1 MISCNFYKVLHYQ
14 KILKSK
20 VSFNLFSTYFCKLSK
35 PTMSHTTTEIK
46 KEEKK
51 ELYAYQQGDINAIFE
66 RLENAPK
73 NHHLLYQLPTGGGK
87 TVIFSEIVRRY
98 LAEYNKKVVVLTHR
112 IELCKQTS
120 KMLKSFNVKNKII
133 NSVIKE
139 LPDQEE
145 YSCFVAMVET
155 LKNRLNDEKLEIDN
169 VGLVIIDEAHY
180 NSFRKLLVSF
190 KNSFI
195 LGVTATPL
203 SSNIKLPMN
212 ENYNELI
219 VGDPIYR
226 LIENGFLAKAV
237 TYSYDVG
244 LTSLKVGINGDYTVK
259 SSDDLYTNMAM
270 QEKLLHAYTE
280 KSLGKKTLIFNNGI
294 NTSLYVYETFRE
306 AGYDI
311 RHLDNTTTTEDRKE
325 ILAWFKHTPDAILTS
340 VGILTT
346 GFDEPTVETIIL
358 NRATKSLT
366 LYFQMIGRGS
376 RKLPGK
382 DNFTVIDLGNNAA
395 RFGLWSEPIDW
406 QHIFKS
412 PEFYLENLRDD
423 AEIEMHFKYT
433 MPPDL
438 RAKFSKTADVTFDV
452 DEEHKLAIAKNER
465 SKVVIDK
472 SLDQH
477 AAMCVDNTE
486 TLPEAKS
493 LSRELEDDIESRVK
507 YFTKCLSKSSKNYRE
522 WLMEDYKLK
531 LALLIGKKYRE
542 KIMNE
547 PD

>member
-1 MISCNFYKVLHYQ
+1 MLQNDLVL
-14 KILKSK
+14 
-20 VSFNLFSTYFCKLSK
+20 
-35 PTMSHTTTEIK
+35 EI
-46 KEEKK
+46 EEKK
-51 ELYAYQQGDINAIFE
+51 ELYDYQKGDIDAIFE
-66 RLENAPK
+66 RIDNGP
-73 NHHLLYQLPTGGGK
+73 NCHHLLYQLPTGGGK

-98 LAEYNKKVVVLTHR
+98 LSKHDKKVVVLTHR

-120 KMLKSFNVKNKII
+120 KMLKGFDVKNKII
-133 NSVIKE
+133 NSKIKE
-139 LPDQEE
+139 LPDQDE

-155 LKNRLNDEKLEIDN
+155 LKNRLNDELLMIDN

-180 NSFRKLLVSF
+180 NSFRKLLSSF
-190 KNSFI
+190 KNAFI

-203 SSNIKLPMN
+203 SSNVSLPMH
-212 ENYNELI
+212 ENYDELI
-219 VGDPIYR
+219 VGDTIQS
-226 LIENGFLAKAV
+226 LISQGFLAKAT

-306 AGYDI
+306 AGYPI
-311 RHLDNTTTTEDRKE
+311 RHLDNTHNNEERKD
-325 ILAWFKHTPDAILTS
+325 ILNWFKKTPDAILTS

-376 RKLPGK
+376 RKLPNK
-382 DNFTVIDLGNNAA
+382 DDFSVIDLGNNAA
-395 RFGLWSEPIDW
+395 RFGLWNEPINW

-423 AEIEMHFKYT
+423 AEIETHFKYV
-433 MPPDL
+433 MSDEL
-438 RAKFSKTADVTFDV
+438 HKKFSNTEVVTFDV
-452 DEEHKLAIAKNER
+452 DEEHKLIIKLNLR
-465 SKVVIDK
+465 SKVVLEK
-472 SLDQH
+472 SLEQH
-477 AAMCVDNTE
+477 SSMCVDNTE
-486 TLPEAKS
+486 TLQEAKN
-493 LSRELEDDIESRVK
+493 LSKELAPDIESRIK
-507 YFTKCLSKSSKNYRE
+507 RYSTCLSHCSKNYRE
-522 WLMEDYKLK
+522 WLVEDYTLK
-531 LALLIGKKYRE
+531 LILMIGKKYRE
-542 KIMNE
+542 RIMSE
-547 PD
+547 AD

>member
-1 MISCNFYKVLHYQ
+1 
-14 KILKSK
+14 
-20 VSFNLFSTYFCKLSK
+20 
-35 PTMSHTTTEIK
+35 MSQNTLEIER
-46 KEEKK
+46 EEKK
-51 ELYAYQQGDINAIFE
+51 ELYAYQKGDIDAIFE
-66 RLENAPK
+66 RLDNAPAQ
-73 NHHLLYQLPTGGGK
+73 HHLLYQLPTGGGK

-98 LAEYNKKVVVLTHR
+98 LAHNDKKVVVLTHR

-120 KMLKSFNVKNKII
+120 KMLKGFGVSNKII
-133 NSVIKE
+133 NSKVKE
-139 LPDQEE
+139 LPDQND

-155 LKNRLNDEKLEIDN
+155 LKNRINDEKLHLDN
-169 VGLVIIDEAHY
+169 IGLVIIDEAHY
-180 NSFRKLLVSF
+180 NSFRKLLNSF
-190 KNSFI
+190 KNAFI

-203 SSNIKLPMN
+203 SSNIKLPMHQS
-212 ENYNELI
+212 YDELI
-219 VGDPIYR
+219 VGDTISS
-226 LIENGFLAKAV
+226 LIDKGFLARAT

-259 SSDDLYTNMAM
+259 SSDDLYTNTIM

-280 KSLGKKTLIFNNGI
+280 RSLGKKTLIFNNGI
-294 NTSLYVYETFRE
+294 HTSLYVYETFRE

-311 RHLDNTTTTEDRKE
+311 RHLDNTSSSEERKD
-325 ILAWFKHTPDAILTS
+325 ILAWFKKTPDAILTS

-366 LYFQMIGRGS
+366 LYYQMIGRGS

-382 DNFTVIDLGNNAA
+382 DEFTVIDLGNNAA
-395 RFGLWSEPIDW
+395 RFGLWSEPVNW

-423 AEIEMHFKYT
+423 TEIELYFKYT
-433 MPPDL
+433 MPPEL

-452 DEEHKLAIAKNER
+452 DEEHKLIIKQNLR
-465 SKVVIDK
+465 SKVVLDK
-472 SLDQH
+472 SLEQH
-477 AAMCVDNTE
+477 ASMCVDNTE
-486 TLPEAKS
+486 TLQEAKA
-493 LSRELEDDIESRVK
+493 LGKELDDDIECRIK
-507 YFTKCLSKSSKNYRE
+507 RYAKCLSQCSKNYRE
-522 WLMEDYKLK
+522 WLVEDYKK
-531 LALLIGKKYRE
+531 NMILLIGKKYRE

>member
-1 MISCNFYKVLHYQ
+1 MLQN
-14 KILKSK
+14 
-20 VSFNLFSTYFCKLSK
+20 NLELE
-35 PTMSHTTTEIK
+35 TE
-46 KEEKK
+46 ERK
-51 ELYAYQQGDINAIFE
+51 ELYDYQKSDIDAIFE
-66 RLENAPK
+66 RIDNAP
-73 NHHLLYQLPTGGGK
+73 NGHHLLYQLPTGGGK

-98 LAEYNKKVVVLTHR
+98 LSKHDKKVVVLTHR

-120 KMLKSFNVKNKII
+120 KMLKGFDVKNKII
-133 NSVIKE
+133 NSKIKE
-139 LPDQEE
+139 LPDQHE

-155 LKNRLNDEKLEIDN
+155 LKNRLNDELLLIDN

-180 NSFRKLLVSF
+180 NSFRKLLSSF
-190 KNSFI
+190 KNAFI

-203 SSNIKLPMN
+203 SSNIALPMH

-219 VGDPIYR
+219 VGDTIQS
-226 LIENGFLAKAV
+226 LIDQGFLAKAI

-306 AGYDI
+306 AGYPI
-311 RHLDNTTTTEDRKE
+311 RHLDNTHNNEERKD
-325 ILAWFKHTPDAILTS
+325 ILHWFKKTPDAILTS

-376 RKLPGK
+376 RKLPLK
-382 DNFTVIDLGNNAA
+382 DNFSVIDLGNNAA
-395 RFGLWSEPIDW
+395 RFGLWNEPVNW

-423 AEIEMHFKYT
+423 AEIETHFKYV
-433 MPPDL
+433 MPEEL
-438 RAKFSKTADVTFDV
+438 RKKFSKTEIVTFDV
-452 DEEHKLAIAKNER
+452 DEEHKLAIALNLR
-465 SKVVIDK
+465 SKIVLEK
-472 SLDQH
+472 SLEQH

-486 TLPEAKS
+486 TLQEAKN
-493 LSRELEDDIESRVK
+493 LMKELAADIESRIK
-507 YFTKCLSKSSKNYRE
+507 RYSQCLSHCSKNYRE
-522 WLMEDYKLK
+522 WLVEDYNLK
-531 LALLIGKKYRE
+531 LILLIGKKYRE

-547 PD
+547 AD